1 MPIKELGWN
10 MEQILNV
17 EIYLAAVW
25 HLTLVIS
32 SRLFGDRENEE
43 PKNVT
48 IKNLNIDIKQRVND
62 SSSSFLTSFFQATYL
77 KPLTI
82 FLKKNMKFLNIF

>member
-1 MPIKELGWN
+1 

-48 IKNLNIDIKQRVND
+48 IKNLNIEYRYQ
-62 SSSSFLTSFFQATYL
+62 TTGQ
-77 KPLTI
+77 
-82 FLKKNMKFLNIF
+82 